1 MGGTRLAIL
10 VTFLCAFAV
19 HGQSLDDSE
28 LLCESALQSLV
39 EELEVE
45 NQFSDAKRVEKLP
58 DPETGYSAC
67 VIPRSHDEAG
77 ERLIYVVS
85 RHSDN
90 VTVFVHRQLG
100 DSRVFEIYGPFYSAY
115 RK

>member
-1 MGGTRLAIL
+1 MGGIRLAIL
-10 VTFLCAFAV
+10 VAVLCAFAV
-19 HGQSLDDSE
+19 HGQTLDDSE

-39 EELEVE
+39 KELEAE

-58 DPETGYSAC
+58 AAETGYSAC
-67 VIPRSHDEAG
+67 VVPRSHDEAG

-100 DSRVFEIYGPFYSAY
+100 DSRIFVVYGPFYSAY